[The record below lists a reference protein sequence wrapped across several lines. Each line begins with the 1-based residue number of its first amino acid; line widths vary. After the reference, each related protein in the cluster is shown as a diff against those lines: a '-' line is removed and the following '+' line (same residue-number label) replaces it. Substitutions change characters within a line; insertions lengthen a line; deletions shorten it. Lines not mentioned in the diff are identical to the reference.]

1 MDHTSQDI
9 LDRITRELAEYQ
21 PSETTVEL
29 VQKTPIVLLVGITG
43 AGKDTVKHKLLES
56 GEYHHIVSH
65 TTRMPR
71 ANKGVAEQDGVDYH
85 FVSLEEAH
93 RMASAGEFVEAK
105 FVHGTVYGTSV
116 EEIRKA
122 QADEKIALTDVDVQG
137 VAEYKQIS
145 ENVIAIFLLPPD
157 YETWQQRFIAR
168 YGAEGVEKGE
178 AERRMQSAVRELEH
192 ALHTDYYHFVVNDD
206 LVEAAHTADQIAHN
220 HDQFNKKDDEA
231 RAKATALLETIKRYV
246 A

>member
-9 LDRITRELAEYQ
+9 LDRITRELADYK
-21 PSETTVEL
+21 PAETTTKL

-71 ANKGVAEQDGVDYH
+71 TNKGIAEQDGIDYH
-85 FVSLEEAH
+85 FISLEKAFEMAH
-93 RMASAGEFVEAK
+93 AGQFVEAK

-116 EEIRKA
+116 EEIEKA
-122 QADEKIALTDVDVQG
+122 HTDDKVALTDVDVQG

-145 ENVIAIFLLPPD
+145 PHVIAIFLLPPD
-157 YETWQQRFIAR
+157 YETWQQRFVSR
-168 YGAEGVEKGE
+168 YGSEGVDKGE

-192 ALHTDYYHFVVNDD
+192 ALHVDYYHFVVNDD
-206 LVEAAHTADQIAHN
+206 LDDTAAAADIIARN
-220 HDQFNKKDDEA
+220 HDQFNKKDDQA
-231 RAKATALLETIKRYV
+231 RAKAEALLKTIKQHI